1 MKLNR
6 FWDPNSTINQG
17 RFRLRNPKDFKIMWT
32 QYNPQYKGISYIAGT
47 LKSNGKY
54 AKQSIRFDKSLWTEA
69 KASKW
74 WEKHKSE
81 YIKLWTNK
89 DWKENW
95 VSKKKNPV
103 ENPTDFE
110 FKPHNWNEILISYKG
125 KNFTR
130 GQIKKYYE
138 KNLNKIFPYI
148 EGKDVVIILG
158 VAKNK
163 FVLKRLGKNKENI
176 HIDKKY
182 GINDPTSVEYW
193 INRRVIEFHPTIGER
208 TNLIWVDIDINK
220 PTLANFNLA
229 KSLIPEIKKIFKANF
244 PVLKIESFRSGKDG
258 IHVEAKLSGNVDTD
272 RVRASLRKSL
282 EDLVLELN
290 NSKLTTKIPKGNQ
303 IRLDISTLK
312 NTGSIRSPYSFSVMG
327 KNKQPL

>member
-1 MKLNR
+1 MITSN
-6 FWDPNSTINQG
+6 FYDPNSSINQG
-17 RFRLRNPKDFKIMWT
+17 RFRLIDPKKFKKMWT
-32 QYNPQYKGISYIAGT
+32 KHDLQYKGISYIVGI
-47 LKSNGKY
+47 LKNNKFG
-54 AKQSIRFDKSLWTEA
+54 KQSIRFDKNIWSEKKA
-69 KASKW
+69 KNW
-74 WEKHKSE
+74 WKHNNKNF
-81 YIKLWTNK
+81 IKEWSAR

-95 VSKKKNPV
+95 ISKKKNPLD
-103 ENPTDFE
+103 NPSDFE
-110 FKPHNWNEILISYKG
+110 SKPHNWNEILISYKG

-182 GINDPTSVEYW
+182 GLNDPSSVEYW

-220 PTLANFNLA
+220 PTLVNFNLA
-229 KSLIPEIKKIFKANF
+229 KSLIQEIKKILRANF
-244 PVLKIESFRSGKDG
+244 PVLKIESFKSGQDG
-258 IHVEAKLSGNVDTD
+258 IHVEAKLSKNVDTD
-272 RVRASLRKSL
+272 KARISLRKLLDAFVSQYQ
-282 EDLVLELN
+282 N
-290 NSKLTTKIPKGNQ
+290 PKLTTKIPKGDQ
-303 IRLDISTLK
+303 VRLDISTLK

-327 KNKQPL
+327 KSKQPL